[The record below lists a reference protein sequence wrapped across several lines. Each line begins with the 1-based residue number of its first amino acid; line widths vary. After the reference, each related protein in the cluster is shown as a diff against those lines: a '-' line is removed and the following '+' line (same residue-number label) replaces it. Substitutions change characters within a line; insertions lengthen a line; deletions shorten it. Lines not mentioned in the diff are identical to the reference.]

1 MWPWMIAGAGLAA
14 LVAAAVLVRRW
25 LWPGPWMLA
34 DTRSF
39 LLRFQ
44 AALAAHPGVEYRGM
58 LPGRFAC
65 LLRVDGQDTAVGLH
79 ELYRRAD
86 AFPGSLTAGVA
97 MLVREIEELGLDR
110 IADHDFA
117 TVATSILPQVR
128 SRAWIEAN
136 GRFGDAA
143 LVHRDLTADLAV
155 VYVVDDPQA
164 MVFVCR
170 AHLRLWRRS
179 AADLHHLAVGNLQR
193 RGGLQFCV
201 AQADREPVL
210 VQSGDG
216 YDAARVLLLDA
227 VDGLLVAMPDRD
239 LLWIASE
246 RDQDLPRLAAAA
258 ATMAQAAP
266 HPVSDR
272 IYRLK
277 GGCLE
282 PLADG

>member
-1 MWPWMIAGAGLAA
+1 VALALAA
-14 LVAAAVLVRRW
+14 LLVRRLLRQGAW
-25 LWPGPWMLA
+25 QA
-34 DTRSF
+34 EDTRDF

-44 AALAAHPGVEYRGM
+44 AALAAHPQVEYRGM

-65 LLRVDGQDTAVGLH
+65 LLQVDGQDTAVALH
-79 ELYRRAD
+79 ELYRRTE
-86 AFPGSLTAGVA
+86 AFPGSLPAAVA
-97 MLVREIEELGLDR
+97 MMVHEIEALALDR

-117 TVATSILPQVR
+117 SVATSILPQVR
-128 SRAWIEAN
+128 SRAWIAAN

-143 LVHRDLTADLAV
+143 LVHRQLTEDLAV
-155 VYVVDDPQA
+155 VYVVDDPDA

-170 AHLRLWRRS
+170 GHLRQWRRT
-179 AADLHHLAVGNLQR
+179 AEDLHHLAVSNLQR

-201 AQADREPVL
+201 RQADREPVL

-216 YDAARVLLLDA
+216 YDAARVLLLDS

-239 LLWIASE
+239 LLWIASD
-246 RDQDLPRLAAAA
+246 RDQDLPALSAAA
-258 ATMAQAAP
+258 ATMAQAAR

-272 IYRLK
+272 IYRLR